1 MNTQRA
7 SWSDESQRSRQHC
20 PERPPAV
27 PGLHFLACGRPWPG
41 LPLYPLSHSQDLSG
55 QLDRARPLG
64 TLSGAPALWNPLLA
78 VPGRPRGCRA
88 WPSAHPGASGRWG
101 GGCSDNGGAT
111 CEGESVLVYFL
122 LEVFDLKV
130 PLLQQLVQSPVLIR
144 CFPELMAKLFD
155 LIFQHP
161 ARQRHPGL
169 LFLPGDPRAGI
180 GASLPRAVVPRWA
193 LGGDQNWS
201 VQNRKAKLETSQ

>member
-1 MNTQRA
+1 MSPSGVANTAQNARLPFRA
-7 SWSDESQRSRQHC
+7 STSWRAGVLGLVFPSILSLIPRTYLDSLTAPDPLALSLGQR
-20 PERPPAV
+20 
-27 PGLHFLACGRPWPG
+27 
-41 LPLYPLSHSQDLSG
+41 
-55 QLDRARPLG
+55 
-64 TLSGAPALWNPLLA
+64 NPLLA
-78 VPGRPRGCRA
+78 VLGRPRGCRA
-88 WPSAHPGASGRWG
+88 WPSAHPGASGWWE

-180 GASLPRAVVPRWA
+180 GASLPRAVVPHWA

>member
-1 MNTQRA
+1 MMSPSGVANTAQNTRLPFRA
-7 SWSDESQRSRQHC
+7 STSWRAGVLGLVFPSILSLIPRTCLDSLTAPDPLALSLGQR
-20 PERPPAV
+20 
-27 PGLHFLACGRPWPG
+27 
-41 LPLYPLSHSQDLSG
+41 
-55 QLDRARPLG
+55 
-64 TLSGAPALWNPLLA
+64 NPLLA
-78 VPGRPRGCRA
+78 VPGRPHSCRA
-88 WPSAHPGASGRWG
+88 WPSAHPGASGWWE